1 MRIAMLAL
9 QSLGQWPAEAIH
21 DTVAAIVR
29 QPAYAMPVRRSLLG
43 RVFIYLLERLDEL
56 IALFRGSRDLRVVAV
71 AAVLLIGVAIAGRII
86 VTRQLDVIARRSGL
100 RSRSGLGDRRDY
112 WAESRELSASGDY
125 VGASHA
131 LYAAV
136 IEGLSRSGAV
146 KFHPSKTSGDYAL
159 ELRRGGFGASSDF
172 RAFARRF
179 DRVVYGLLPVSAEDF
194 AELSSMARRVTDA
207 RAAA

>member
-1 MRIAMLAL
+1 MQLALLAL

-21 DTVAAIVR
+21 DSVAAIAR

-43 RVFIYLLERLDEL
+43 RVFMYALERLGYL
-56 IALFRGSRDLRVVAV
+56 IGLFQGSRDLRIATVV
-71 AAVLLIGVAIAGRII
+71 AVLLIGVAIAGRIF
-86 VTRQLDVIARRSGL
+86 VTRQLDVNARRSGL
-100 RSRSGLGDRRDY
+100 RSSSGRGVRRDY

-125 VGASHA
+125 VAASHA

-136 IEGLSRSGAV
+136 IEALSRSGAV

-159 ELRRGGFGASSDF
+159 ELRRGGFGSSGEF

-179 DRVVYGLLPVSAEDF
+179 DRVVYGLLPVSAEEF
-194 AELSSMARRVTDA
+194 AELSSMARQLTDA
-207 RAAA
+207 RVAA

>member
-1 MRIAMLAL
+1 MPIAMLAL
-9 QSLGQWPAEAIH
+9 QSLGQWPVEAIH

-43 RVFIYLLERLDEL
+43 RVFIYLLERLGDL
-56 IALFRGSRDLRVVAV
+56 IALFRGSRDLRVIAV
-71 AAVLLIGVAIAGRII
+71 AAVLVIGVAIAGRIF

-100 RSRSGLGDRRDY
+100 RASSERGGRRDY

-136 IEGLSRSGAV
+136 IDALARNGAV

-159 ELRRGGFGASSDF
+159 ELRRGGFGSSGEF

-179 DRVVYGLLPVSAEDF
+179 DRVVYGLLPVSAEEF
-194 AELSSMARRVTDA
+194 AELSSMARQLTDVRV
-207 RAAA
+207 AA